1 MANPPI
7 QIYPNK
13 TKSRIVLKVKTGNKL
28 ELLSSKTMKLL
39 QKKRHKKKI
48 EKMYQNKYLLKLF

>member
-39 QKKRHKKKI
+39 QKKDTKER
-48 EKMYQNKYLLKLF
+48 